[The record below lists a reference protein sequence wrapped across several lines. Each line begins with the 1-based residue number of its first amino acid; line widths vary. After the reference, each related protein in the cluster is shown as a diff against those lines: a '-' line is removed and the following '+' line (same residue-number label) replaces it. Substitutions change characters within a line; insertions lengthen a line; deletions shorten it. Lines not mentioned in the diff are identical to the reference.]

1 VSHDQHWV
9 WDCVTTRDLPTPES
23 VMARPV
29 SSLAPK
35 RDTG

>member
-1 VSHDQHWV
+1 VRERI
-9 WDCVTTRDLPTPES
+9 TMRDLPMPES